1 MNDDRKIRTVE
12 QCGFVNKCMASPQSY
27 ASSLSSY
34 RTPSAKTVA
43 DHALA
48 QLEAARAKDVALHE
62 ANLEAIE
69 RNKGTADR
77 VRAFM
82 EEIGMP
88 KSWTERDT
96 KSRSRYPKNITRD
109 AGWVS
114 DIARFIKTDDGFTY
128 ATSTY
133 NSLKARY
140 DEYAATAARE
150 TEQAEQRRQRAEQ
163 AERDARKANIELARI
178 VLRYEL
184 DEESTWDDVLEVLRG
199 KDQRVDLALA
209 MMATRGDWSE
219 GPYRVRD
226 AIDRFTI
233 VTDEDKEIANDVIA
247 CLHDFCDGRVFRD
260 TTWNY
265 DRIMASV
272 ANQQL
277 ATDALTAYQRREA

>member
-1 MNDDRKIRTVE
+1 MSDDRKIRTVE

-48 QLEAARAKDVALHE
+48 QLEAARAKDIALHE

-88 KSWTERDT
+88 KSWSERDT
-96 KSRSRYPKNITRD
+96 KSRARFPKNITRD
-109 AGWVS
+109 AGWVG
-114 DIARFIKTDDGFTY
+114 DIMRFIKTDDGFAY

-133 NSLKARY
+133 ERLKRDY
-140 DEYAATAARE
+140 DAYAATAARE
-150 TEQAEQRRQRAEQ
+150 TEQAELQRQRAAE
-163 AERDARKANIELARI
+163 AEREARKANIELARI

-184 DEESTWDDVLEVLRG
+184 SDESTWDDVLDVLRT

-272 ANQQL
+272 ADQQL
-277 ATDALTAYQRREA
+277 ATDALMAYQRREA

>member
-1 MNDDRKIRTVE
+1 MSDDRKILPVTH
-12 QCGFVNKCMASPQSY
+12 CGFVGKCMSSPQSY

-34 RTPSAKTVA
+34 RTPTSKAIA
-43 DHALA
+43 DYALA
-48 QLEAARAKDVALHE
+48 QLEAARAKDVATHE
-62 ANLEAIE
+62 ENLEAIE

-82 EEIGMP
+82 DEIGMP
-88 KSWTERDT
+88 KTWSERDT
-96 KSRSRYPKNITRD
+96 KSRARFPKNITHD

-114 DIARFIKTDDGFTY
+114 DIMRFIKTDDGFAY

-133 NSLKARY
+133 ERLKRDY
-140 DEYAATAARE
+140 DAYAATAARE
-150 TEQAEQRRQRAEQ
+150 TEQAQQQRQRAAE
-163 AERDARKANIELARI
+163 AEREARKANIELARI

-184 DEESTWDDVLEVLRG
+184 DDESTWDDVLDALRA
-199 KDQRVDLALA
+199 KDQRIDLALA
-209 MMATRGDWSE
+209 MLATRGDWSE

-226 AIDRFTI
+226 AIDRFSI

-247 CLHDFCDGRVFRD
+247 CLCEFEDGRVFRD

-272 ANQQL
+272 ADQQL
-277 ATDALTAYQRREA
+277 ATDAMTAYQRREA

>member
-1 MNDDRKIRTVE
+1 MSDDRKIRAVE

-27 ASSLSSY
+27 ASSLSTY
-34 RTPSAKTVA
+34 RAPSAKTVA
-43 DHALA
+43 EHALA

-96 KSRSRYPKNITRD
+96 KSRSRYPKNVTRD
-109 AGWVS
+109 AGWIS
-114 DIARFIKTDDGFTY
+114 DIARFIKTDDGFAH
-128 ATSTY
+128 ATHSYQT
-133 NSLKARY
+133 LKARY

-150 TEQAEQRRQRAEQ
+150 TEQAEQQRQRAEQ

-184 DEESTWDDVLEVLRG
+184 DEESTWDDVLEALRG
-199 KDQRVDLALA
+199 KDQRVDLAIA

-219 GPYRVRD
+219 GPYRVSD
-226 AIDRFTI
+226 ALHRFTI
-233 VTDEDKEIANDVIA
+233 VTDEDKEIASDVVA

-272 ANQQL
+272 ADQQL
-277 ATDALTAYQRREA
+277 ATDALTAYQRRET

>member
-1 MNDDRKIRTVE
+1 MSDDRKIMPVE

-34 RTPSAKTVA
+34 RTPTSKAIA
-43 DHALA
+43 DYALA

-69 RNKGTADR
+69 RNQGTADR

-88 KSWTERDT
+88 KSWSERDT
-96 KSRSRYPKNITRD
+96 KSRSRYPRNVSRE
-109 AGWVS
+109 AGWIT
-114 DIARFIKTDDGFTY
+114 DITRFIKTDDGFAY
-128 ATSTY
+128 ATSSY
-133 NSLKARY
+133 ENLKARY
-140 DEYAATAARE
+140 DEYAAAAARE
-150 TEQAEQRRQRAEQ
+150 TAQAEQQRQRAAE
-163 AERDARKANIELARI
+163 AEREARKANIELARI

-184 DEESTWDDVLEVLRG
+184 SDESTWEDVLDALRG

-233 VTDEDKEIANDVIA
+233 VTDEDKQIANDVIA
-247 CLHDFCDGRVFRD
+247 CLCEFEDGRVFRD

-272 ANQQL
+272 ADQQL
-277 ATDALTAYQRREA
+277 TADALAAYQHRED

>member
-1 MNDDRKIRTVE
+1 MSSDRKIMPVE

-34 RTPSAKTVA
+34 RTPTSKAIA

-48 QLEAARAKDVALHE
+48 QLEAARAKDVALHD

-69 RNKGTADR
+69 RNKGMADR

-96 KSRSRYPKNITRD
+96 KSRSRYPKNVTRD
-109 AGWVS
+109 AGWIT
-114 DIARFIKTDDGFTY
+114 DITRFIKTDDGFAH
-128 ATSTY
+128 ATHSYET
-133 NSLKARY
+133 LKARY

-150 TEQAEQRRQRAEQ
+150 TAQAEQQRQRAAD
-163 AERDARKANIELARI
+163 AEREARKANVELARI

-184 DEESTWDDVLEVLRG
+184 SDESTWDDVLDVLRG
-199 KDQRVDLALA
+199 KDQRIDLALA

-219 GPYRVRD
+219 GPYRVSN

-233 VTDEDKEIANDVIA
+233 VTDEDKEIANDVIS

-272 ANQQL
+272 ADQQL
-277 ATDALTAYQRREA
+277 AADVLTAYQHREE

>member
-1 MNDDRKIRTVE
+1 MSLDRKILPVE
-12 QCGFVNKCMASPQSY
+12 QCGFVGKCMASPQSY
-27 ASSLSSY
+27 ASSLSTY

-88 KSWTERDT
+88 KSWSERDT
-96 KSRSRYPKNITRD
+96 KSRARFPKNITRD
-109 AGWVS
+109 AGWIA
-114 DIARFIKTDDGFTY
+114 DIMRFIKTDDGFAF
-128 ATSTY
+128 ATSQY
-133 NSLKARY
+133 NSLKSRY
-140 DEYAATAARE
+140 DEYAAIAARE
-150 TEQAEQRRQRAEQ
+150 TEQAEQQRQRAEQ
-163 AERDARKANIELARI
+163 AERDARKANVELARV

-184 DEESTWDDVLEVLRG
+184 SDESTWNDVLDALRG

-209 MMATRGDWSE
+209 MLATRNDWSE

-226 AIDRFTI
+226 ALYRFTI
-233 VTDEDKEIANDVIA
+233 VTDEDKEIASDVA
-247 CLHDFCDGRVFRD
+247 TCLHDFEDGRVFRD
-260 TTWNY
+260 TTWGY
-265 DRIMASV
+265 DRILASV
-272 ANQQL
+272 ADQQL
-277 ATDALTAYQRREA
+277 ATDALTAYQRLEA

>member
-1 MNDDRKIRTVE
+1 MSIDRKILPIE

-27 ASSLSSY
+27 ASSLSTY

-77 VRAFM
+77 IRAFM

-96 KSRSRYPKNITRD
+96 KSRSRYPKNVTRD
-109 AGWVS
+109 AGWIS
-114 DIARFIKTDDGFTY
+114 DIARFVKTDDGFAH
-128 ATSTY
+128 ATHSYET
-133 NSLKARY
+133 LKARY

-150 TEQAEQRRQRAEQ
+150 TEQAELQRQRAAE
-163 AERDARKANIELARI
+163 AEREARKANIELARI

-184 DEESTWDDVLEVLRG
+184 SDESTWDDVLDVLCT

-272 ANQQL
+272 ADQQL

>member
-1 MNDDRKIRTVE
+1 MSDDRKIRAVE

-27 ASSLSSY
+27 ASSLSTY

-43 DHALA
+43 EHALA

-109 AGWVS
+109 AGWIS
-114 DIARFIKTDDGFTY
+114 DIARFIKTDDGFDH
-128 ATSTY
+128 ATRSYET
-133 NSLKARY
+133 LKARY

-150 TEQAEQRRQRAEQ
+150 TEQAELQRQRAAE
-163 AERDARKANIELARI
+163 AEREARKANIELARI

-184 DEESTWDDVLEVLRG
+184 DEESTWDDVLEALRG

-233 VTDEDKEIANDVIA
+233 ATDEDKEIANDVIA

-272 ANQQL
+272 ADQQL